1 MTNRDFLN
9 AIAKNENVPAE
20 IREYA
25 ENSLAKL
32 DATNAARKN
41 KPSKKAIENAPI
53 MEAIEKALTNEYVTA
68 TVIAENQGISVQ
80 LASALCRKLVAEG
93 KASVTDVKVPKKGTQ
108 KGYARFVADAE

>member
-1 MTNRDFLN
+1 MTNREFLT
-9 AIAKNENVPAE
+9 NVANGIINDE
-20 IREYA
+20 TISFA

-53 MEAIEKALTNEYVTA
+53 MEAIENALTNEYVTA
-68 TVIAENQGISVQ
+68 TVIAEAQGISVQ

-93 KASVTDVKVPKKGTQ
+93 RASVTEVKVPKKGVQ
-108 KGYARFVADAE
+108 KGYSKPITDAE